1 MRFSCAVASDNTAF
15 IIYNELLLVLQVCKY
30 AVTDTMFQQVCL
42 PQGIVL
48 CLQMDT
54 IVGIISFDTHRDI
67 AVHITDTGVHIKVE
81 DMLSVCVF
89 CDQSISAIYIVV
101 VVHIRVISVALGN
114 MHHTHHKDHSI
125 WL

>member
-54 IVGIISFDTHRDI
+54 IVGQVFISR
-67 AVHITDTGVHIKVE
+67 
-81 DMLSVCVF
+81 
-89 CDQSISAIYIVV
+89 
-101 VVHIRVISVALGN
+101 
-114 MHHTHHKDHSI
+114 
-125 WL
+125 